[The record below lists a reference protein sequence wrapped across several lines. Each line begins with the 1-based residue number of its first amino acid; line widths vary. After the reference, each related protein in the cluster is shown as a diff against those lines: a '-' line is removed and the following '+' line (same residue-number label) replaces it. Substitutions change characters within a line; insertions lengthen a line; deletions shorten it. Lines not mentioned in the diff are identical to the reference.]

1 MILKIK
7 PKTVPLKDI
16 PSPAS
21 SDDLNSSFQGACD
34 RPNVST
40 AISAFLRL
48 ARSSNNVSIKHHKP
62 HELLMGVLF
71 INKES
76 VESDFVCLNE
86 GCGKTQE
93 KTYDNPTPE

>member
-1 MILKIK
+1 MTLKIK

-48 ARSSNNVSIKHHKP
+48 ARSSNNVSIKTSTTSRTP
-62 HELLMGVLF
+62 YGGV
-71 INKES
+71 IYKQRKCG
-76 VESDFVCLNE
+76 VHFVCLNE

-93 KTYDNPTPE
+93 KTYDATPHT